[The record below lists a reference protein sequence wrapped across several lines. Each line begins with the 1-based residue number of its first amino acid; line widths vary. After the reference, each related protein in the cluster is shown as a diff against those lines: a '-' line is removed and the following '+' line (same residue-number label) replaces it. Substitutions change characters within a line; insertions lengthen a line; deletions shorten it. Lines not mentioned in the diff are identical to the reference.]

1 MYRCMGLG
9 TLIENI
15 ICWDFSTNRACI
27 LYGTKVGSVKVGEE
41 AEMEEEKIYSEQQFD
56 LGGQKLD

>member
-9 TLIENI
+9 TLIKNI

-41 AEMEEEKIYSEQQFD
+41 AEMEEEKIYSQQQFD
-56 LGGQKLD
+56 PGGQKLD